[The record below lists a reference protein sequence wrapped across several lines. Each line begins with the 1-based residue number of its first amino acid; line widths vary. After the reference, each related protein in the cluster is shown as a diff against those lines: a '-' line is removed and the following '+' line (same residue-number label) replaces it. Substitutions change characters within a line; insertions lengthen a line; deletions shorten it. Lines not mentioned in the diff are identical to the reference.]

1 MGMQAKQTTLLTR
14 AKSIQLFWP
23 LVALIFFLC
32 VNAVIVPGFLE
43 IEILDGHLYGS
54 LIDIV
59 KRATPGM
66 FLAIGLTL
74 CIGTRGNDIS
84 VGSVMAICGGLA
96 ATLVHNDVSLWI
108 AIPCSLLVGM
118 LCGAWNGFLVSQ
130 LGVQPMVAT
139 LIMMTSGRGIA
150 QLILK
155 GNILTI
161 KDKPTFGYIGG
172 GYLFGLPFSIYLLA
186 IFAFLIITFVNKT
199 SFKMFVES
207 IGYNRQS
214 SRYTG
219 IKVSAVI
226 WCCYIISGLCAAIAG
241 IILTSEVSAADGNN
255 AGLNMELD
263 AIMSVVLGGTS
274 MAGGRFSIGASLI
287 GALIV
292 QSMTTMSLAT
302 GIPMQVT
309 LLVKAVVVVIVV
321 IIQTPGLLTS
331 FIKFLFPNRKKK
343 GGQAT

>member
-32 VNAVIVPGFLE
+32 VNAVIVPGFLV

-292 QSMTTMSLAT
+292 QTMTTMILAT
-302 GIPMQVT
+302 GIPTQVT